1 MGRIGENLDP
11 RAIFS
16 ILAVG
21 FLLLVILLPL
31 SFSYVEY
38 HEYGLLQRK
47 STGKVDT
54 TKVYGS
60 GRYAV
65 GPDYTFLKYRAD
77 AHSLQ
82 LDDLSVF
89 SSSGGSNTSIGL
101 EFLLDIDL
109 TYTLVKDEIGMLH
122 TSLASSYNSVISS
135 RAKDAVKNEAV
146 FITFEQFFQARVA
159 VETRLREAV
168 VARWQESPALP
179 CVLDQFHLG
188 RIQIP
193 DAVARKQLETKLQ
206 NERND
211 KESFLQQAIVE
222 RELTAVE
229 VNAILLEK
237 EAVLRT
243 AAAEASLKRAK
254 AKADAQKLVLE
265 AQNTGLRALFTALG
279 FTTGEEDKK
288 MALDYLRSLRARAN
302 NVTAPRT
309 TLSATYLSN
318 DNVIKTDEIV
328 P

>member
-1 MGRIGENLDP
+1 M
-11 RAIFS
+11 
-16 ILAVG
+16 
-21 FLLLVILLPL
+21 
-31 SFSYVEY
+31 
-38 HEYGLLQRK
+38 
-47 STGKVDT
+47 
-54 TKVYGS
+54 
-60 GRYAV
+60 
-65 GPDYTFLKYRAD
+65 
-77 AHSLQ
+77 
-82 LDDLSVF
+82 
-89 SSSGGSNTSIGL
+89 
-101 EFLLDIDL
+101 
-109 TYTLVKDEIGMLH
+109 
-122 TSLASSYNSVISS
+122 
-135 RAKDAVKNEAV
+135 

-318 DNVIKTDEIV
+318 DNVVKTDEIV

>member
-1 MGRIGENLDP
+1 MFSHLFVANVQSPPRFIPSLNSCYSRDNFMGQIGENLDP

-16 ILAVG
+16 VLAVG

-109 TYTLVKDEIGMLH
+109 TYTLVKDEIGRLH

-135 RAKDAVKNEAV
+135 RAKDAVKNGCVHHFRTVLSGSRRCGDSPQRSGGGALAENLPRC
-146 FITFEQFFQARVA
+146 RVSSINF
-159 VETRLREAV
+159 T
-168 VARWQESPALP
+168 S
-179 CVLDQFHLG
+179 G

-206 NERND
+206 EMSGD
-211 KESFLQQAIVE
+211 KESFLQQAIVGVGSH
-222 RELTAVE
+222 AVE

-279 FTTGEEDKK
+279 F
-288 MALDYLRSLRARAN
+288 
-302 NVTAPRT
+302 
-309 TLSATYLSN
+309 
-318 DNVIKTDEIV
+318 
-328 P
+328 

>member
-1 MGRIGENLDP
+1 MGQIGENLDP

-16 ILAVG
+16 VSPWASPSCDPLASFILVRR
-21 FLLLVILLPL
+21 V
-31 SFSYVEY
+31 

-65 GPDYTFLKYRAD
+65 GPDAFLKYRAD

-109 TYTLVKDEIGMLH
+109 TYTLVKDEIGRLH

-146 FITFEQFFQARVA
+146 FITFEQFIQARVA
-159 VETRLREAV
+159 EETRLREAV

-206 NERND
+206 KERND
-211 KESFLQQAIVE
+211 K
-222 RELTAVE
+222 
-229 VNAILLEK
+229 
-237 EAVLRT
+237 
-243 AAAEASLKRAK
+243 
-254 AKADAQKLVLE
+254 
-265 AQNTGLRALFTALG
+265 
-279 FTTGEEDKK
+279 
-288 MALDYLRSLRARAN
+288 
-302 NVTAPRT
+302 
-309 TLSATYLSN
+309 
-318 DNVIKTDEIV
+318 
-328 P
+328 